1 MAELDVT
8 RIISSLVYDY
18 NKRVESGVQQMM
30 LPDTEQDKKCSP
42 DVEGRIGLVL
52 VELMAERFRRFH
64 DSLMVF
70 NGSRWELIDPEQIAL
85 VVAGFFKVMKVA
97 PCYQV
102 RSVGH
107 ICKMVLRSPDM
118 GNFEPSRSILF
129 FRNTALVLGR
139 GGDMQLMEKSPKL
152 MTNIYLDFAYNEF
165 ATCEGWEKFLSIVL
179 DDGDAIKVIQEFLGC
194 MLIDKEELSI
204 EKALFCYGTGS
215 NGKSVI
221 FETLQAMLGDNL
233 TNVGIE
239 NVNNKNGGDYFT
251 ASLVGKLLAYNS
263 DAEAKDIGSGKF
275 KQLISK
281 EKIAVRP
288 IRQMPFESDDW
299 PMFMANINRGLITT
313 DSSDGFWR
321 RNIVIWFNK
330 VFSDNPDPRMGQL
343 KADRSFKGTLK
354 SEIPGIFNWVLVGRQ
369 RIIKQRG
376 VFTKS
381 KSIDEITEDMRNSST
396 GVYGFLA
403 DYCYSPSDSSGKGE
417 LRKMLSK
424 DIYKQYCDWCLE
436 NGYRDPKHIGGFKND
451 MINSKFTWVKCMKVD
466 GMVSSGYILYKLPK
480 EVKIEIDAGEEDMD
494 LWGEDDGDYPG

>member
-1 MAELDVT
+1 MAELDVG
-8 RIISSLVYDY
+8 RIISSLVIDY
-18 NKRVESGVQQMM
+18 NRRVEAGTQEMI
-30 LPDTEQDKKCSP
+30 LPDTSQDKKCSP
-42 DVEGRIGLVL
+42 DVEGRLGLVL

-70 NGSRWELIDPEQIAL
+70 NGVRWELIDPEQIAL
-85 VVAGFFKVMKVA
+85 VVAGFFKRMNIA

-102 RSVGH
+102 RSVSN
-107 ICKMVLRSPDM
+107 ISKMVLRSPDM
-118 GNFEPSRSILF
+118 GNFTPSRSVLF
-129 FRNTALVLGR
+129 FKNTALVLGR
-139 GGDMQLMEKSPKL
+139 GGEMQLMPKGPEL

-165 ATCEGWEKFLSIVL
+165 ATCDEWEKFLSIVL
-179 DDGDAIKVIQEFLGC
+179 DDGDAIRVIQEFLGC

-288 IRQMPFESDDW
+288 IRQAPFESDDW

-330 VFSDNPDPRMGQL
+330 VFADNPDSRMGQL
-343 KADRSFKGTLK
+343 KADRGFKSTLK
-354 SEIPGIFNWVLVGRQ
+354 SEIPGIFNWILIGRQ
-369 RIIKQRG
+369 RIIKRKG
-376 VFTKS
+376 VFTQS
-381 KSIDEITEDMRNSST
+381 KSIEEITEDMRNSST

-403 DYCYSPSDSSGKGE
+403 DYCYSPTDRDGRGE
-417 LRKMLSK
+417 VKKMLAK
-424 DIYKQYCDWCLE
+424 DLYRQYCDWCNE

-451 MINSKFTWVKCMKVD
+451 MVNSKFKWVKSLKVD
-466 GMVSSGYILYKLPK
+466 GVVSSGYIFYKLPR
-480 EVKIEIDAGEEDMD
+480 EVSIELDAQEENPEIWDTLEDLPMD
-494 LWGEDDGDYPG
+494 

>member
-1 MAELDVT
+1 MNIKGIV
-8 RIISSLVYDY
+8 SSLVFDY
-18 NKRVESGVQQMM
+18 NRRVESGVQRHIM
-30 LPDTEQDKKCSP
+30 PDTEGQQKP
-42 DVEGRIGLVL
+42 NADVEGRVGLVL
-52 VELMAERFRRFH
+52 VELMAERFCRFH

-70 NGSRWELIDPEQIAL
+70 NGQKWELIKPEDVEK
-85 VVAGFFKVMKVA
+85 VVDSFLSQMGAA
-97 PCYQV
+97 PCYQA
-102 RSVGH
+102 RSVMH
-107 ICKMVLRSPDM
+107 IYKMVLRSSEMRD
-118 GNFEPSRSILF
+118 FEPSRRILF
-129 FRNTALVLGR
+129 FKNTALVLGR
-139 GGDMQLMEKSPKL
+139 GGDMQLMAKSPEL

-194 MLIDKEELSI
+194 MLIDKDELSI

-288 IRQMPFESDDW
+288 IRQAPFESDDW

-343 KADRSFKGTLK
+343 KADRGFKGTLR
-354 SEIPGIFNWVLVGRQ
+354 SEIPGIFNWILVGRQ
-369 RIIKQRG
+369 RILKQRG

-403 DYCYSPSDSSGKGE
+403 DYCYSPSDSTGKGE
-417 LRKMLSK
+417 LKRMLSK

-466 GMVSSGYILYKLPK
+466 GVVSSGYILYKLPK

-494 LWGEDDGDYPG
+494 LWGEVLPEC

>member
-1 MAELDVT
+1 MAELDVG
-8 RIISSLVYDY
+8 RIINSLVIDY
-18 NKRVESGVQQMM
+18 NQRVEAGTQEMI
-30 LPDTEQDKKCSP
+30 LPDTSQDKKCSP
-42 DVEGRIGLVL
+42 DVEGRLGLVL

-70 NGSRWELIDPEQIAL
+70 NGVRWELIDPEQIAL
-85 VVAGFFKVMKVA
+85 VVAGFFKRMNIA

-102 RSVGH
+102 RSVSN
-107 ICKMVLRSPDM
+107 ISKMVLRSPDM
-118 GNFEPSRSILF
+118 GNFAPSRSILF
-129 FRNTALVLGR
+129 FKNTALVLGR
-139 GGDMQLMEKSPKL
+139 GGEMQLMPKGPEL

-165 ATCEGWEKFLSIVL
+165 ATCDEWERFLSIVL
-179 DDGDAIKVIQEFLGC
+179 DDGDAIRVIQEFLGC

-233 TNVGIE
+233 TNIGIE

-288 IRQMPFESDDW
+288 IRQAPFESDDW

-330 VFSDNPDPRMGQL
+330 VFADNPDPRMGQL
-343 KADRSFKGTLK
+343 KADRGFKSTLK
-354 SEIPGIFNWVLVGRQ
+354 SEIPGIFNWILVGRQ
-369 RIIKQRG
+369 RIIKRKG
-376 VFTKS
+376 VFTQS
-381 KSIDEITEDMRNSST
+381 KSIEEITEDMRNSST

-403 DYCYSPSDSSGKGE
+403 DYCYSPTDRDGRGE
-417 LRKMLSK
+417 VKRMLAK
-424 DIYKQYCDWCLE
+424 DLYRQYCDWCNE

-451 MINSKFTWVKCMKVD
+451 MVNSKFKWVKSLKVD
-466 GMVSSGYILYKLPK
+466 GVVSSGYIFYKLPR
-480 EVKIEIDAGEEDMD
+480 EVSIELDAQEENPEIWDTLEDLPMD
-494 LWGEDDGDYPG
+494 